1 MNTELYLIRH
11 GPLDVVPGTL
21 VGTTDLAL
29 SEMSG
34 SDENFVQICR
44 HLEGIDVW
52 FCSPLL
58 RCHQTLE
65 ILQQQFDVGGDV
77 SYDDR
82 LREIDFGQWEMQS
95 FAAINA
101 AAPEYIEAWSRYT
114 DFVFPAGEA
123 VADFCERIRAMLEL
137 FKAHDAEKIAV
148 ITHGGVIRTMICL
161 ALGLSVR
168 KYLLFDV
175 QPASLTVLE
184 LFSRGGVLK
193 GLNI

>member
-21 VGTTDLAL
+21 VGSTDLGL

-34 SDENFVQICR
+34 ADENFARIGR
-44 HLEGIDVW
+44 HLQEMDLW
-52 FCSPLL
+52 FCSPLS
-58 RCHQTLE
+58 RCRETLE
-65 ILQQQFDVGGDV
+65 IVRQQFDIGWDV

-95 FAAINA
+95 FAAIKA
-101 AAPEYIEAWSRYT
+101 AAPEYIEPWSRYT
-114 DFVFPAGEA
+114 DFVFPGGEA
-123 VADFCERIRAMLEL
+123 VHDFCERIRAMLEL
-137 FKAHDAEKIAV
+137 FNTQDAEKIAV

-175 QPASLTVLE
+175 RPASLTVLE